1 MEIIKSKGLIRHTDL
16 SSEQFLK
23 LLTEQPIIVYEDI
36 QAAKIWCSYN
46 NSEKTWEIK
55 PKSPNSIAINM
66 VDLAY
71 QKYYKYVYAFLLSLP
86 TEVTDLLR
94 SGYQFAFE
102 YFPDNQPANIE
113 YDRMPKN
120 GLILTCIC
128 KYGKYFSYD
137 YNEIKTYADLFKVDT
152 LPVLYKGKLNEK
164 QLKAITF
171 YLHTA
176 PNDLDFLYNEIS
188 FTKFFYNLLCPNE
201 TASFLKHNEFNK
213 NTEKII
219 IRFLNS
225 DCELTLE
232 ILNSMYT
239 KIIHKS
245 ESEFSDVYSVI
256 LFKFVEWLIVQDISD
271 IETSGNTRDLLYINL
286 ISKLF
291 NTWIAKYEKN
301 IVDFKFT
308 IPVFFN
314 QDKFKINQDFIH
326 NKTTLD
332 YINKDAK
339 LEYAFKILLS
349 SFQKERKKPI
359 GIINEQTLIHLNSL
373 VRKIQIRIEELLN
386 WNHKLSQFSYR
397 QKNLSGFDNLKWEED
412 EKGYVYPNMT
422 GALSAEPDQKKKG
435 IKKIFK

>member
-1 MEIIKSKGLIRHTDL
+1 MEIIKQKGLIRHTDL
-16 SSEQFLK
+16 TSTQFLK

-36 QAAKIWCSYN
+36 QASKIWCSFN
-46 NSEKTWEIK
+46 KLTKTWEIK
-55 PKSPNSIAINM
+55 PKSPNGIAINM

-71 QKYYKYVYAFLLSLP
+71 QKYYKYVYAFLISLP
-86 TEVTDLLR
+86 SEATDLLR
-94 SGYQFAFE
+94 QGFQFGFE
-102 YFPDNQPANIE
+102 YFPDNQPANIA
-113 YDRMPKN
+113 YDKMPKN

-137 YNEIKTYADLFKVDT
+137 YNEIKTYADLFGVDT
-152 LPVLYKGKLNEK
+152 LPVLYKGQLSEK

-201 TASFLKHNEFNK
+201 KASFLKQDDFNS

-232 ILNSMYT
+232 ILNTMY
-239 KIIHKS
+239 KRIEHKS

-256 LFKFVEWLIVQDISD
+256 LFKFVEWLITQDISD
-271 IETSGNTRDLLYINL
+271 IETSGNSRDLIYINL

-291 NTWIAKYEKN
+291 NNWMDKYEKN
-301 IVDFKFT
+301 IIDFKFT

-332 YINKDAK
+332 FINKNAK
-339 LEYAFKILLS
+339 LEYAFKIILS
-349 SFQKERKKPI
+349 SFQRERKKTI
-359 GIINEQTLIHLNSL
+359 GIINDQALIHLNAL
-373 VRKIQIRIEELLN
+373 IKKIQIKVEEMLN
-386 WNHKLSQFSYR
+386 WNHKLSQFSYK
-397 QKNLSGFDNLKWEED
+397 QKDMSQFPNIKYDQDGD
-412 EKGYVYPNMT
+412 GYVYPDLT
-422 GALSAEPDQKKKG
+422 GALSKDITDKKLKKG
-435 IKKIFK
+435 FK